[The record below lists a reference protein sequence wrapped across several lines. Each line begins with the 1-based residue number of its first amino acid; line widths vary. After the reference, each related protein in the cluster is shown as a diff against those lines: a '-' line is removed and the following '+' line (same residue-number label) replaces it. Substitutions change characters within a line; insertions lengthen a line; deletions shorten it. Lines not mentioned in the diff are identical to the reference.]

1 MWTWA
6 PVLPSSRLG
15 NLKLQ
20 FSLEIT
26 HFSEPSLLSQL
37 QSPHSQYELDDIKVS
52 CPFGV
57 GDLQFSSV
65 HLLSRVPLFATP

>member
-15 NLKLQ
+15 KLKLQ

-26 HFSEPSLLSQL
+26 HFSEPFLLSQL
-37 QSPHSQYELDDIKVS
+37 QFLHSQ
-52 CPFGV
+52 
-57 GDLQFSSV
+57 
-65 HLLSRVPLFATP
+65 